1 MTGERG
7 FRKYRI
13 TREALGLLVDSLGED
28 FRIVGP
34 AAEGGRSVFREVG
47 SSAELTLDYTSTMLP
62 PSKVLFFRPVEE
74 VLRFD
79 LRSGI
84 DFEEV
89 PPEDD
94 RVLAL
99 GVHPCDVHA
108 IVYLDRVFAGD
119 PYYMKRRENTLIVA
133 LNCTRVDEFCFCS
146 SVGTGPHLD
155 AEEGYDLLLT
165 DLGDFYLAEPATRRG
180 EELVGGVRSARAED
194 LIAKDERRD
203 KLLISFTKR
212 LDMEG
217 LDGLFLKN
225 TEHPVWSG
233 VADSRCLSCTNCV
246 MVCPTCFCHDVV
258 DETAMDLASARRF
271 RQWDACQDLR
281 FAQVHGANFRR
292 TRASRL
298 RQFVTH
304 KLDYTAQFGAP
315 GTVGCGRCIRWCPT
329 GIDLTEIAG
338 EIQRSP
344 AR

>member
-1 MTGERG
+1 M
-7 FRKYRI
+7 
-13 TREALGLLVDSLGED
+13 DSLGED

-34 AAEGGRSVFREVG
+34 AAEGNQTVFREVG
-47 SSAELTLDYTSTMLP
+47 SSAELMLDYVSTMIP
-62 PSKVLFFRPVEE
+62 PSKVLFYKPVEE

-84 DFEEV
+84 AFEEV
-89 PPEDD
+89 PPEGG

-108 IVYLDRVFAGD
+108 ILYLDRVFAED

-133 LNCTRVDEFCFCS
+133 LNCTRVDRFCFCS
-146 SVGTGPHLD
+146 SVGTGPYLD
-155 AEEGYDLLLT
+155 VEEGYDLLLT
-165 DLGDFYLAEPATRRG
+165 DVGDFYLAEPATRRG
-180 EELVGGVRSARAED
+180 EGLLKGVRAARVEE
-194 LIAKDERRD
+194 LMAKYESKD
-203 KLLISFTKR
+203 KLLMSFTKR

-225 TEHPVWSG
+225 TEHPVWAG

-246 MVCPTCFCHDVV
+246 MVCPTCFCYDVV
-258 DETAMDLASARRF
+258 DETGMDLGSTRRS
-271 RQWDACQDLR
+271 RQWDACQDLH
-281 FAQVHGANFRR
+281 FAQIHGANFRR
-292 TRASRL
+292 ARASRL

-304 KLDYTAQFGAP
+304 KLDYTAQFGTL

-329 GIDLTEIAG
+329 GIDLTEIAK